1 MNQMGCLQSLV
12 KHSPSNAGIK
22 CLANLKTIDSLL
34 QEMVNKYDRQ
44 RQRLDDSI
52 RDGLRRNE
60 DKSVLIQK
68 LKQKKIVIH
77 YMKQCRQ
84 RINQVMEKQYA
95 VEQLNLTAMQIE
107 ALQQTASV
115 FQTFNKKHNI
125 EKIEQLQETMSELTD
140 QVMDINETLGS
151 EPLLD
156 DMDDDELLKE
166 LELITTENRPEVVGF
181 VEVPLELPEVP
192 VEKQTLLKKPMIV

>member
-1 MNQMGCLQSLV
+1 MGCLLEKSST
-12 KHSPSNAGIK
+12 KNTGIK
-22 CLANLKTIDSLL
+22 CLENLKTIDSLL
-34 QEMVNKYDRQ
+34 QEMISKYDRQ

-52 RDGLRRNE
+52 REGLRRNE
-60 DKSVLIQK
+60 DKSTLLQK
-68 LKQKKIVIH
+68 LKQKKIVVH
-77 YMKQCRQ
+77 YMNQCRK

-95 VEQLNLTAMQIE
+95 VEQLNLTAMQIA
-107 ALQQTASV
+107 ALQETASV

-156 DMDDDELLKE
+156 DFDEDELLKE
-166 LELITTENRPEVVGF
+166 LESLEPEPAKQIVSF
-181 VEVPLELPEVP
+181 VDVPLEMPKIENTGT
-192 VEKQTLLKKPMIV
+192 EKLLAT

>member
-1 MNQMGCLQSLV
+1 MIS
-12 KHSPSNAGIK
+12 
-22 CLANLKTIDSLL
+22 
-34 QEMVNKYDRQ
+34 KYDRQ

-52 RDGLRRNE
+52 REGLRRNE
-60 DKSVLIQK
+60 DKSTLLQK
-68 LKQKKIVIH
+68 LKQKKIVVH
-77 YMKQCRQ
+77 YMNQCRK

-95 VEQLNLTAMQIE
+95 VEQLNLTAMQIA
-107 ALQQTASV
+107 ALQETASV

-156 DMDDDELLKE
+156 DFDEDELLKE
-166 LELITTENRPEVVGF
+166 LESLEPEPAKQIVSF
-181 VEVPLELPEVP
+181 VDVPLEMPKIENTGT
-192 VEKQTLLKKPMIV
+192 EKLLAT

>member
-1 MNQMGCLQSLV
+1 MGCLLEKSST
-12 KHSPSNAGIK
+12 KNAGIK
-22 CLANLKTIDSLL
+22 CLENLKTIDSLL
-34 QEMVNKYDRQ
+34 QEMISKYDRQ

-52 RDGLRRNE
+52 REGLRRNE
-60 DKSVLIQK
+60 DKSTLLQK
-68 LKQKKIVIH
+68 LKQKKIVVH
-77 YMKQCRQ
+77 YMNQCRK

-95 VEQLNLTAMQIE
+95 VEQLNLTAMQIA
-107 ALQQTASV
+107 ALQETASV

-156 DMDDDELLKE
+156 DFDEDELLKE
-166 LELITTENRPEVVGF
+166 LESLEPEPAKQIVSF
-181 VEVPLELPEVP
+181 VDVPLEMPKIETINRDTKET
-192 VEKQTLLKKPMIV
+192 EKLLAT

>member
-1 MNQMGCLQSLV
+1 
-12 KHSPSNAGIK
+12 
-22 CLANLKTIDSLL
+22 
-34 QEMVNKYDRQ
+34 MVNKYDRQ

-60 DKSVLIQK
+60 EKSVLIQK

-77 YMKQCRQ
+77 YMNQCRQ

-125 EKIEQLQETMSELTD
+125 DKIEQLQETMSELTD

-166 LELITTENRPEVVGF
+166 LEMITIEKNPEVVGF
-181 VEVPLELPEVP
+181 VEVPLNLPEVCKETP
-192 VEKQTLLKKPMIV
+192 SEEKKRLLQTV

>member
-1 MNQMGCLQSLV
+1 MEKSST
-12 KHSPSNAGIK
+12 KNAGIK
-22 CLANLKTIDSLL
+22 CLENLKTIDSLL
-34 QEMVNKYDRQ
+34 QEMISKYDRQ

-52 RDGLRRNE
+52 REGLRRNE
-60 DKSVLIQK
+60 DKSTLLQK
-68 LKQKKIVIH
+68 LKQKKIVVH
-77 YMKQCRQ
+77 YMNQCRK

-95 VEQLNLTAMQIE
+95 VEQLNLTAMQIA
-107 ALQQTASV
+107 ALQETASV

-156 DMDDDELLKE
+156 DFDEDELLKE
-166 LELITTENRPEVVGF
+166 LESLEPEPAKQIVSF
-181 VEVPLELPEVP
+181 VDVPLEMPKIENTGT
-192 VEKQTLLKKPMIV
+192 EKLLAT